1 MVKKVLAAVVLAIL
15 AIFSVPA
22 AALAAG
28 YVPDSAITVSG
39 SAVPGGT
46 VTVSIPANS
55 FLPNEPVA
63 FAISGSGS
71 PTIAVVK
78 AATAS
83 VTKNATPVGAA
94 SVTVG
99 LPSNATGT
107 YNGTATG
114 LTSGN
119 VVTWTIVVSSAS
131 GGAASESGGLPATG
145 YQLPSVLLW
154 SAVGALMIGIALLV
168 VLVMARRRGTHAD
181 T

>member
-1 MVKKVLAAVVLAIL
+1 MVKKVFAAVVLAIL

-39 SAVPGGT
+39 AVVPGGT
-46 VTVSIPANS
+46 VTISIPAGS
-55 FLPNEPVA
+55 FQPNEPVA
-63 FAISGSGS
+63 FSISGTGS

-83 VTKNATPVGAA
+83 VTKNATPVGSS

-99 LPSNATGT
+99 LPSNAAGT

-114 LTSGN
+114 LRSGN
-119 VVTWTIVVSSAS
+119 IVTWTLFVSSSS

-145 YQLPSVLLW
+145 YQFPTVLLW
-154 SAVGALMIGIALLV
+154 ASAGALLVGIALLV
-168 VLVMARRRGTHAD
+168 VLVMARRRHAHID
-181 T
+181 S